1 MVRENA
7 WLGPN
12 IWTAM
17 SPKRGSN
24 QDGCAL
30 KTKHTNSQSKFYI
43 IPFDENPANKDETCE
58 LVNNEKDDQMGKLVN
73 KRNGLLKKTVKQIL
87 LLAIES
93 SIPGF
98 TKCNIYRS
106 IIQICKRKADTFSP
120 TITTS

>member
-1 MVRENA
+1 
-7 WLGPN
+7 
-12 IWTAM
+12 M

-58 LVNNEKDDQMGKLVN
+58 LVNNEKDYQMGKLVN
-73 KRNGLLKKTVKQIL
+73 KRNGLPNKTVKQIL

-98 TKCNIYRS
+98 TKCTTTALSKYANER
-106 IIQICKRKADTFSP
+106 QAHSP
-120 TITTS
+120 TNSLTTS